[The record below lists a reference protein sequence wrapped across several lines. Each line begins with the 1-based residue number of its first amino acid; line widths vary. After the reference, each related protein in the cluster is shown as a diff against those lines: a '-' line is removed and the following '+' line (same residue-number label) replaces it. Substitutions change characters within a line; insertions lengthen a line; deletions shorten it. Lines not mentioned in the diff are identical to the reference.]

1 MPIDSAQAL
10 IDALRASE
18 LFTPEQLQAVVRA
31 VGPLGDDPPALMR
44 HLVERELVSLYVL
57 RKIVHGK
64 AADLRLG
71 PYVVTDKL
79 GEGGMGKVYRGRA
92 PDGRDVA
99 LKIVRPKLLAN
110 AVIRKRYEREVATA
124 RTLKHPNVVEVFDAG
139 ESGGRHYLAME
150 FVDGIDLSRLVREHG
165 LLTVPEACEYLRQ
178 AALGLQHAHQAG
190 LVHRDMKPSNIIVS
204 GERHIPDATGPAF
217 VKILDMGL
225 VRSVGFEDGGGMDL
239 TRAGTVVGTPDYM
252 APEQARNSSG
262 VDHRADLYSLGC
274 AFYFLLTG
282 KPPFHTGTAVEKL
295 LKHQV
300 DPPPPLQAVRPDVP
314 GELAQV
320 VARLMAKEA
329 ERRPST
335 AAELAAALAPLTV
348 YPAGAVS
355 VHTPAPRPAGEIAPA
370 STPSTIPPSF
380 FGPGS
385 SVQSGV
391 PMRAATERSGDRD
404 ADAPGSPV
412 PEAPAVSATD
422 KTPRPSGRLPSTFDL
437 APPDE
442 AEEPTKLEVPPAEPV
457 RRVRRKPPPPER
469 SKAPLVAAAVVG
481 ALLAIGAA
489 VLIAVRSGVFS

>member
-1 MPIDSAQAL
+1 
-10 IDALRASE
+10 
-18 LFTPEQLQAVVRA
+18 
-31 VGPLGDDPPALMR
+31 
-44 HLVERELVSLYVL
+44 
-57 RKIVHGK
+57 
-64 AADLRLG
+64 
-71 PYVVTDKL
+71 
-79 GEGGMGKVYRGRA
+79 
-92 PDGRDVA
+92 
-99 LKIVRPKLLAN
+99 
-110 AVIRKRYEREVATA
+110 
-124 RTLKHPNVVEVFDAG
+124 
-139 ESGGRHYLAME
+139 
-150 FVDGIDLSRLVREHG
+150 
-165 LLTVPEACEYLRQ
+165 
-178 AALGLQHAHQAG
+178 QHAHQAG

-295 LKHQV
+295 LKHQA
-300 DPPPPLQAVRPDVP
+300 DRPDVP

-329 ERRPST
+329 ERRPAT

-391 PMRAATERSGDRD
+391 PVRSATERPGDRET
-404 ADAPGSPV
+404 DAPPSPV
-412 PEAPAVSATD
+412 RE
-422 KTPRPSGRLPSTFDL
+422 TP
-437 APPDE
+437 
-442 AEEPTKLEVPPAEPV
+442 PV
-457 RRVRRKPPPPER
+457 
-469 SKAPLVAAAVVG
+469 
-481 ALLAIGAA
+481 
-489 VLIAVRSGVFS
+489 